1 MRSLVCTLQQVAVA
15 WAALF
20 LALPVQG
27 NGLSLAPSPLST
39 CLVPPAAT
47 RGTPEYPAEQWKN
60 GQAGRVVTELIFTGP
75 QLRPE
80 FKVIESSGDE
90 AFIDAVRRH
99 VRDYRLPC
107 LEDAD
112 IPARVRLE
120 FDFRPTERTL
130 AQPEATDPSLADRRQ
145 LLKCV
150 VNTRDRQPG
159 YPSQARMQE
168 TQGRVLV
175 TMRFVSADGPP
186 EVTVLS
192 RPASAVFVAPAR
204 EWAAHFRMPC
214 FNGLPLNTQ
223 YTLVYRMEG
232 AGDFGFRDLSLV
244 QFVASIRNIREQR
257 VFFDFNTM
265 ACPFEVRLQYL
276 QPQRRNRVIQINQPH
291 PARRAFL
298 DWLADAELKLSER
311 SQDAVF
317 GDNVVLQIPCSRLN
331 LQPQSAPPP
340 SPPTQEK
347 S

>member
-1 MRSLVCTLQQVAVA
+1 MRPLVCTLQHVAVA

-60 GQAGRVVTELIFTGP
+60 GQAGRVLTELIFTGP

-90 AFIDAVRRH
+90 AFIEAVRRH

-120 FDFRPTERTL
+120 FDFRPTER
-130 AQPEATDPSLADRRQ
+130 AVEQPEPKDPSLADRQQ

-150 VNTRDRQPG
+150 VNTRERLPD
-159 YPSQARMQE
+159 YPSLARAQGV
-168 TQGRVLV
+168 QGRVLV
-175 TMRFVSADGPP
+175 RMRFVSADGPP

-192 RPASAVFVAPAR
+192 RPAGALFVGPAR
-204 EWAAHFRMPC
+204 EWATHFRLPC
-214 FNGLPLNTQ
+214 FTGLALNTH
-223 YTLVYRMEG
+223 YMLVYRMEG
-232 AGDFGFRDLSLV
+232 AGDFGFRDTSLV
-244 QFVASIRNIREQR
+244 QFVASIRNIHEQR

-265 ACPFEVRLQYL
+265 SCPFEVRLNYL
-276 QPQRRNRVIQINQPH
+276 QPQQRNIVIQINQPR

-311 SQDAVF
+311 AQDAVF

>member
-60 GQAGRVVTELIFTGP
+60 GQAGRVLTELIFTGP

-112 IPARVRLE
+112 IPARVRLD
-120 FDFRPTERTL
+120 FDFRPTQRTL
-130 AQPEATDPSLADRRQ
+130 EQPEPKDPSLADRQQ

-150 VNTRDRQPG
+150 VNTRDRPPD
-159 YPSQARMQE
+159 YPSLARAQGV
-168 TQGRVLV
+168 QGRVLV
-175 TMRFVSADGPP
+175 TMRFGSADGPP

-192 RPASAVFVAPAR
+192 RPASAVFVGPAR
-204 EWAAHFRMPC
+204 DWAARFRLPC
-214 FNGLPLNTQ
+214 FTGLALSAH
-223 YTLVYRMEG
+223 YTLIYRMEG
-232 AGDFGFRDLSLV
+232 ADDFGFRDLSLV
-244 QFVASIRNIREQR
+244 QFVASIRNIHEQR

-265 ACPFEVRLQYL
+265 ACPFEVRLQYQ
-276 QPQRRNRVIQINQPH
+276 QPQRRNSVTQINQPH

-298 DWLADAELKLSER
+298 DWLANAELKLSER

-317 GDNVVLQIPCSRLN
+317 GDSVVLQIPCSRIDLR
-331 LQPQSAPPP
+331 PQTTPPP